1 MEQMLEESL
10 ELLESETFVDID
22 EVFVLDRHSM
32 ILHVLDDLSVNSC
45 TSVDHDLELEAILV
59 SFVHIEVFEE
69 AEHEA

>member
-10 ELLESETFVDID
+10 ELLESETLVDID

-32 ILHVLDDLSVNSC
+32 ILHVLDDLSVHSC
-45 TSVDHDLELEAILV
+45 TSVDHDLELEAIFV